1 VNSKAE
7 TTGQGTA
14 LAFLAIAITFGGLA
28 WDLEV
33 VGGWALPLADL
44 GLLAL
49 LLLVTLALQ
58 RVLLGDRHWD
68 LLRWW
73 AVGGA
78 LLLALDVA
86 VAPAVPDDPVTIF
99 GSLLGRVVACGILSP
114 RLSEQIHGAC

>member
-7 TTGQGTA
+7 MTSQGTA
-14 LAFLAIAITFGGLA
+14 LAFLAIVITFGGLA

-33 VGGWALPLADL
+33 VGGWALPLVDF

-58 RVLLGDRHWD
+58 RVLLGGSRWG

-73 AVGGA
+73 AVGGV
-78 LLLALDVA
+78 LLLALDAA

-99 GSLLGRVVACGILSP
+99 GSLLAVSWLAASFSP
-114 RLSEQIHGAC
+114 RRSERIRGEY